1 MTIRFSQLKKTS
13 LTEARNE
20 RVDVVI
26 TFGRFNPPTSGHQL
40 LVESV
45 KKIAKNLG
53 AEHIIYAT
61 HSQDKNKNPLK
72 WKDKVVFMKKAFSGA
87 NISEDAKIRTLFEA
101 LGDLVDSGKKRIVMV
116 VGGDRVSEFDK
127 LVRKYVDQMG
137 IEYFKVMSAG
147 KRDPDADDVTGMSA
161 SKLRAAAADDK
172 YDIFKGGMASGLKD
186 PDIRKL
192 YKKVRQGMGIR
203 ESKINESFE
212 AFLTEQKDAK
222 PAIIVLT
229 SDTDSDTVS
238 RMQKMAEKRGSN
250 LYSIDVDKAF
260 VVDEDVNDNDLTI
273 HNYDGGG
280 KKLTVVLDNTIVIV
294 RGGVLNSQSGI
305 AIWKTLEESGAFVI
319 NKQDPMEF
327 CQNKFSTSLGLELNG
342 LPVPRTAMVNN
353 EDAIDTALEKVGGKF
368 PVIIKTITGA
378 EGIGVSKVESY
389 ESLKSVLQSLWK
401 FGASLI
407 LQEYMEIEYDIRSL
421 VLDGRVIASVKRLK
435 SSSKDFR
442 TNKALGNDTEPY
454 ELSEEEKKLVKK
466 AAKISGC
473 YYAGVDHITVDGKH
487 YLLEVN
493 GSPGSGAA
501 PYYGYKKGG
510 PISSDEL
517 IGRFLDYVLDKD
529 NWTYTHKEIG
539 YIEYIELDGTGEMKA
554 RIDTGNSGFC
564 VAHVEDVD
572 IKDGKITCKLN
583 GKKITKNILG
593 RKNVKV
599 GDEEEDRVH
608 VLFDVKFAGKEY
620 KDVEFTLD
628 DRSNRVY
635 PVLVGRQFLTQ
646 YRYTVNP
653 SNKFMVVES
662 LQEKAPP
669 DEDMER
675 FIKKQ
680 KQDFIDRY
688 GKERGLEI
696 LYATAWKMY
705 NKKQNEAFIS
715 ALGSL

>member
-161 SKLRAAAADDK
+161 SKLRAAAAEGDFDS
-172 YDIFKGGMASGLKD
+172 FKSGMASGLND
-186 PDIRKL
+186 RDILRL
-192 YKKVRQGMGIR
+192 YKKVRDGMGIK
-203 ESKINESFE
+203 ESKVNESFE
-212 AFLTEQKDAK
+212 TFLTEEEKK
-222 PAIIVLT
+222 TPTVIVLT
-229 SDTDSDTVS
+229 SDTDSDTVD
-238 RMQKMAEKRGSN
+238 RMAKIASKKGSN
-250 LYSIDVDKAF
+250 LYAVDVDKAF
-260 VVDEDVNDNDLTI
+260 IVDEDVNDNDLTL
-273 HNYDGGG
+273 HNYDGNN
-280 KKLTVVLDNTIVIV
+280 KKLTVVLDNTIVMV

-342 LPVPRTAMVNN
+342 LPTPRTAMVNN
-353 EDAIDTALEKVGGKF
+353 EDAIDKALEKVGGKF

-378 EGIGVSKVESY
+378 EGIGVSKVESH

-421 VLDGRVIASVKRLK
+421 VLDGKVIASVKRLK
-435 SSSKDFR
+435 SNDKDFR

-454 ELSEEEKKLVKK
+454 ELSKEEQKLVRK

-493 GSPGSGAA
+493 GSPGSGAE
-501 PYYGYKKGG
+501 PYFGYDKGG

-517 IGRFLDYVLDKD
+517 ISNVLDYILDKE
-529 NWTYTHKEIG
+529 NWQYAMKQVG
-539 YIEYIELDGTGEMKA
+539 YVEYIDIDGTGAIKA
-554 RIDTGNSGFC
+554 RVDTGNSGFN

-583 GKKITKNILG
+583 GKKITKKILG

-608 VLFDVKFAGKEY
+608 VLFDVVFGGKEY

-635 PVLVGRQFLTQ
+635 PVLIGRQFLTQ
-646 YRYTVNP
+646 YHYSVDP
-653 SNKFMVVES
+653 SQKFVMVES

-669 DEDMER
+669 DPSMER
-675 FIKKQ
+675 FIRKNKQ
-680 KQDFIDRY
+680 EFIDRY
-688 GKERGLEI
+688 GAEQGMEI

-705 NKKQNEAFIS
+705 NKKNEDIEFEFQEV
-715 ALGSL
+715 